1 MKNLPPYTMRYP
13 VAGLLEIRVRPRIFF
28 PLLVL
33 GIMLPLFLFR
43 LFFSVEFKAF
53 WRMALRVFGTD
64 FANEEA
70 EDIYNTFPVFSA
82 LSFLLLGSWLVLHK
96 RIGLIQVTREGVRIF
111 RHPHFLPRSQLW
123 IPRSEIS
130 GLRDDKLATRD
141 DEIGY
146 LLLLETRSQGNFEL
160 IRIVGVEDDDRQ
172 RFGQLC
178 NEIRRVLGGIG

>member
-13 VAGLLEIRVRPRIFF
+13 VAGVLEIRVRPHIFF

-33 GIMLPLFLFR
+33 GLVLPLFLFR
-43 LFFSVEFKAF
+43 LFFSAEFKAF
-53 WRMALRVFGTD
+53 WRLALRAFGTD

-82 LSFLLLGSWLVLHK
+82 LSFLLLGSWLLLHK

-111 RHPHFLPRSQLW
+111 RHPHFLPRSQVW
-123 IPRSEIS
+123 IPRAEIT

-146 LLLLETRSQGNFEL
+146 LLQLETRSLGTFEL
-160 IRIVGVEDDDRQ
+160 IRILGAADDDRR
-172 RFGQLC
+172 RFTQLG

>member
-111 RHPHFLPRSQLW
+111 RNPHFLPRSQVW
-123 IPRSEIS
+123 IPRAEIKS
-130 GLRDDKLATRD
+130 LRDEKLASRND
-141 DEIGY
+141 DIGY
-146 LLLLETRSQGNFEL
+146 VLQLETHSLGNFEL
-160 IRIVGVEDDDRQ
+160 VRIFGSGNDDRQ
-172 RFGQLC
+172 RFGQLG